1 MQLSKPFIAL
11 TALILLLSFPV
22 CADTW
27 VDDFANELKATV
39 KKKKLPGLAFV
50 MVAPNQPTRFEFYG
64 KTERS
69 GSSIDKETVFRL
81 ASVSKTFTAVFMAQQ
96 VKEKKLN
103 WQNSLQEL
111 LPDYKF
117 DNYIDTPILLQHLIG
132 QSTGFIPNAYDNLIE
147 ANYKLPRVLQHLE
160 KLDSLCK
167 PGICYTY
174 QNTFFGVLEEYYRQQ
189 KTTFADEITNSIIIP
204 LRMPTASVGKKALM
218 ASKKWAKPHAAI
230 DKNKWVSV
238 RVKDNYYKYS
248 PAAGVNA
255 SAADMEIWLKA
266 MLLEYPDIIDKNMVE
281 TLTKPRVQTKRE
293 LYRREWRN
301 QLTDAHY
308 GLGWRIY
315 NVDDIEIIYHGGWVQ
330 GYRADVAFSPQLG
343 VGYALLMN
351 AESNSINK
359 LTATFWKQQI
369 EAHKLALLAD
379 SKKVSISNY

>member
-1 MQLSKPFIAL
+1 MQFSKSA
-11 TALILLLSFPV
+11 LLLIIVFTVLSLPV
-22 CADTW
+22 CASTW
-27 VDDFANELKATV
+27 VDDFAKEMKATA

-64 KTERS
+64 KTEKS
-69 GSSIDKETVFRL
+69 GTSIDKQTVFRL
-81 ASVSKTFTAVFMAQQ
+81 ASVSKTFTAVFMAKQ
-96 VKEKKLN
+96 VKENKLT

-111 LPDYKF
+111 LPNYKF
-117 DNYIDTPILLQHLIG
+117 DNYTDAPILLQHIIG

-189 KTTFADEITNSIIIP
+189 KTTFAEEITNSIITP
-204 LRMPTASVGKKALM
+204 LKMPTASVGRKALM

-238 RVKDNYYKYS
+238 RVKNNYYKYS

-255 SAADMEIWLKA
+255 SAVDMEIWLKA
-266 MLLEYPDIIDKNMVE
+266 MLLEYPDIIDQSMVE
-281 TLTKPRVQTKRE
+281 SLIKTRVKTKRE
-293 LYRREWRN
+293 LYRREWRK
-301 QLTDAHY
+301 QLKDAHY

-315 NVDDIEIIYHGGWVQ
+315 NVDDVEIIYHGGWVQ
-330 GYRADVAFSPQLG
+330 GYRADVAFSPELG

-351 AESNSINK
+351 AESNAINE
-359 LTATFWKQQI
+359 LTATFWKKQI
-369 EAHKLALLAD
+369 EAHQSAALIGVD
-379 SKKVSISNY
+379 

>member
-1 MQLSKPFIAL
+1 MQFIKAPICAAVL
-11 TALILLLSFPV
+11 FFLLSPILR
-22 CADTW
+22 AETW
-27 VDDFANELKATV
+27 VDDFAKEIKAEA
-39 KKKKLPGLAFV
+39 KKKNVPGLAFV
-50 MVAPNQPTRFEFYG
+50 MVAPEQETRFEFFG
-64 KTERS
+64 KTEKS
-69 GSSIDKETVFRL
+69 GTAIDKETVFRL

-96 VKEKKLN
+96 VRDKKLT

-117 DNYIDTPILLQHLIG
+117 DNFSDTPILLQHLIG

-147 ANYKLPRVLQHLE
+147 ANYKLPRVLKHLE

-174 QNTFFGVLEEYYRQQ
+174 QNTFFGVLEEYYRLQ
-189 KTTFADEITNSIIIP
+189 KTSFAKEITDNIITP
-204 LRMPTASVGKKALM
+204 LNMPTASVGRKALM

-266 MLLEYPDIIDKNMVE
+266 MLLEYPEVIDQSMLD
-281 TLTKPRVQTKRE
+281 TLTETRVKTKRE
-293 LYRREWRN
+293 LYRREWRK
-301 QLTDAHY
+301 QLKDAHY

-315 NVDDIEIIYHGGWVQ
+315 NMDDIEIIYHGGWVQ
-330 GYRADVAFSPQLG
+330 GYRADVAFSPELG

-351 AESNSINK
+351 AESNLINEI
-359 LTATFWKQQI
+359 TAKFWKKQI
-369 EAHKLALLAD
+369 QAHQAAELAKL
-379 SKKVSISNY
+379 N

>member
-1 MQLSKPFIAL
+1 M
-11 TALILLLSFPV
+11 LILTSLFTLLSLPV
-22 CADTW
+22 WADTW
-27 VDDFANELKATV
+27 VDDFAKEMKATA

-50 MVAPNQPTRFEFYG
+50 MVAPNQPTLFEFYG
-64 KTERS
+64 KTEKS
-69 GSSIDKETVFRL
+69 GTLIDKETVFRL
-81 ASVSKTFTAVFMAQQ
+81 ASVSKTFTAVFMAKQ
-96 VKEKKLN
+96 VKEKKLT

-117 DNYIDTPILLQHLIG
+117 DNYTDTPILLQHIIG

-189 KTTFADEITNSIIIP
+189 KTTFADEITNSIITP
-204 LRMPTASVGKKALM
+204 LKMPTASVGRKALM
-218 ASKKWAKPHAAI
+218 ASEKWAKPHAAI

-238 RVKDNYYKYS
+238 RVKNNYYKYS

-266 MLLEYPDIIDKNMVE
+266 MLLEYPDIIDKSMIDSLIK
-281 TLTKPRVQTKRE
+281 TRVKTKRE
-293 LYRREWRN
+293 MYRREWRK
-301 QLTDAHY
+301 QLKDAHY

-330 GYRADVAFSPQLG
+330 GYRADIAFSPELG

-351 AESNSINK
+351 AESNAINE
-359 LTATFWKQQI
+359 LTATFWKKQI
-369 EAHKLALLAD
+369 EAHQSAALIAVD
-379 SKKVSISNY
+379 

>member
-1 MQLSKPFIAL
+1 MQFSKS
-11 TALILLLSFPV
+11 ALILTSLSILLSLPV
-22 CADTW
+22 WADTW
-27 VDDFANELKATV
+27 VDDFAKEMKATA

-50 MVAPNQPTRFEFYG
+50 MVAPNEPTRFEFYG
-64 KTERS
+64 KTEKS
-69 GSSIDKETVFRL
+69 GTLIDKETVFRL
-81 ASVSKTFTAVFMAQQ
+81 ASVSKTFTAVFMAKQ
-96 VKEKKLN
+96 VKEKKLT

-117 DNYIDTPILLQHLIG
+117 DNYTDTPILLQHIIG

-189 KTTFADEITNSIIIP
+189 KTTFADEITNSIITP
-204 LRMPTASVGKKALM
+204 LKMPTASIGRKALM
-218 ASKKWAKPHAAI
+218 ASEKWAKPHAAI

-238 RVKDNYYKYS
+238 RVKNNYYKYS

-266 MLLEYPDIIDKNMVE
+266 MLLEYPDIIDKSMVDSLIK
-281 TLTKPRVQTKRE
+281 TRVKTKRE
-293 LYRREWRN
+293 MYRREWKK
-301 QLTDAHY
+301 QLKDAHY

-330 GYRADVAFSPQLG
+330 GYRADVAFSPELG

-351 AESNSINK
+351 AESNAINE
-359 LTATFWKQQI
+359 LTATFWKKQV
-369 EAHKLALLAD
+369 EAHQSSALIGVD
-379 SKKVSISNY
+379 

>member
-1 MQLSKPFIAL
+1 M
-11 TALILLLSFPV
+11 LLSLPV
-22 CADTW
+22 WADTW
-27 VDDFANELKATV
+27 VDDFAKEMKATA

-50 MVAPNQPTRFEFYG
+50 MVAPNEPTRFEFYG
-64 KTERS
+64 KTEKS
-69 GSSIDKETVFRL
+69 GTLIDKETVFRL
-81 ASVSKTFTAVFMAQQ
+81 ASVSKTFTAVFMAKQ
-96 VKEKKLN
+96 VKEKKLT

-117 DNYIDTPILLQHLIG
+117 DNYTDTPILLQHIIG

-147 ANYKLPRVLQHLE
+147 ANYKLPRVLHHLE

-189 KTTFADEITNSIIIP
+189 KTTFAEEITNSIITP
-204 LRMPTASVGKKALM
+204 LKMPTASVGRKALM

-238 RVKDNYYKYS
+238 RVKNNYYKYS

-255 SAADMEIWLKA
+255 SAADMEIWLKT
-266 MLLEYPDIIDKNMVE
+266 MLLEYPDIIDKSMVDS
-281 TLTKPRVQTKRE
+281 LIKSRVKTKRE
-293 LYRREWRN
+293 MYRREWKK
-301 QLTDAHY
+301 QLKDAHY

-330 GYRADVAFSPQLG
+330 GYRADVAFSPELG

-351 AESNSINK
+351 AESNAINE
-359 LTATFWKQQI
+359 LTATFWKKQI
-369 EAHKLALLAD
+369 EAHQSGALIGVD
-379 SKKVSISNY
+379 

>member
-1 MQLSKPFIAL
+1 MQFSKSV
-11 TALILLLSFPV
+11 LILTSLLTLLSLPV
-22 CADTW
+22 WADTW
-27 VDDFANELKATV
+27 VDDFAKEMKAIA

-64 KTERS
+64 KTDKS
-69 GSSIDKETVFRL
+69 GTLIDKETVFRL
-81 ASVSKTFTAVFMAQQ
+81 ASVSKTFTAVFMAKQ
-96 VKEKKLN
+96 VKEKKLT

-117 DNYIDTPILLQHLIG
+117 DNYTDTPILLQHIIG

-174 QNTFFGVLEEYYRQQ
+174 QNTFFGVLEEYYRLQ
-189 KTTFADEITNSIIIP
+189 KTTFADEITNSIITP
-204 LRMPTASVGKKALM
+204 LKMPTASVGRKALM

-238 RVKDNYYKYS
+238 RVKNNYYKYS

-266 MLLEYPDIIDKNMVE
+266 MLLEYPDIIDKSMIDSLIK
-281 TLTKPRVQTKRE
+281 TRVKTKRE
-293 LYRREWRN
+293 MYRREWRK
-301 QLTDAHY
+301 QLKDAHY

-330 GYRADVAFSPQLG
+330 GYRADIAFSPELG

-351 AESNSINK
+351 AESNAINE
-359 LTATFWKQQI
+359 LTATFWKKQI
-369 EAHKLALLAD
+369 EAHQSAALIGVD
-379 SKKVSISNY
+379 

>member
-1 MQLSKPFIAL
+1 MQFSKS
-11 TALILLLSFPV
+11 ALILTSLFTLLSLPV
-22 CADTW
+22 WADTW
-27 VDDFANELKATV
+27 VDDFAKEMKATA
-39 KKKKLPGLAFV
+39 KKKKLPGIAFV
-50 MVAPNQPTRFEFYG
+50 MVTPNEPTRFEFYG
-64 KTERS
+64 KTEKS
-69 GSSIDKETVFRL
+69 GTLIDKETVFRL
-81 ASVSKTFTAVFMAQQ
+81 ASVSKTFTAVFMAKQ
-96 VKEKKLN
+96 VKEKKLT

-117 DNYIDTPILLQHLIG
+117 DNYTDTPILLQHIIG

-147 ANYKLPRVLQHLE
+147 ANYKLPRVLHHLE

-189 KTTFADEITNSIIIP
+189 KTTFAEEITNSIITP
-204 LRMPTASVGKKALM
+204 LKMPTASVGRKALM

-238 RVKDNYYKYS
+238 RVKNNYYKYS
-248 PAAGVNA
+248 PAAGINA

-266 MLLEYPDIIDKNMVE
+266 MLLEYPDIIDKSMVDSLIK
-281 TLTKPRVQTKRE
+281 TRVKTKRE
-293 LYRREWRN
+293 MYRREWRK
-301 QLTDAHY
+301 QLKDAHY

-330 GYRADVAFSPQLG
+330 GYRADVAFSPELG

-351 AESNSINK
+351 AESNAINE
-359 LTATFWKQQI
+359 LTATFWKKQI
-369 EAHKLALLAD
+369 EAHQSDALIGVD
-379 SKKVSISNY
+379 

>member
-1 MQLSKPFIAL
+1 MQFYKPFIAL
-11 TALILLLSFPV
+11 TVLVLSLSFPV

-27 VDDFANELKATV
+27 VDDFANELKATA

-64 KTERS
+64 KTKKS
-69 GSSIDKETVFRL
+69 GTLIDKETVFRL

-96 VKEKKLN
+96 VKEKKLA
-103 WQNSLQEL
+103 WKNSLQEL

-147 ANYKLPRVLQHLE
+147 ANYKLPRVLEHLE

-189 KTTFADEITNSIIIP
+189 KTTFADEITKSIIIP
-204 LRMPTASVGKKALM
+204 LKMPTASVGKNALM

-248 PAAGVNA
+248 PAAGINA

-266 MLLEYPDIIDKNMVE
+266 MLLEYPDIIDKNMIE
-281 TLTKPRVQTKRE
+281 TLTKPRVKTKRE
-293 LYRREWRN
+293 MYRREWRK

-359 LTATFWKQQI
+359 LTATFWKDQI
-369 EAHKLALLAD
+369 EAHKIGLLAD
-379 SKKVSISNY
+379 IKK

>member
-1 MQLSKPFIAL
+1 LRFYKPFIAL
-11 TALILLLSFPV
+11 TVLVLSLAFPAS
-22 CADTW
+22 ADTW
-27 VDDFANELKATV
+27 VDAFASELKATA

-50 MVAPNQPTRFEFYG
+50 MVAPSQPTRFEFYG
-64 KTERS
+64 KTEKS
-69 GSSIDKETVFRL
+69 GTLIDKETVFRL

-96 VKEKKLN
+96 VKEKKLT
-103 WQNSLQEL
+103 WKNSLQEL

-147 ANYKLPRVLQHLE
+147 ANYKLPRVLEHLE

-167 PGICYTY
+167 PGVCYTY
-174 QNTFFGVLEEYYRQQ
+174 QNTFFGVLEEYYRQK
-189 KTTFADEITNSIIIP
+189 KTTFADEITKSIIVP
-204 LRMPTASVGKKALM
+204 LKMPTASVGRNALM

-248 PAAGVNA
+248 PAAGINA

-266 MLLEYPDIIDKNMVE
+266 MLLEYPDIIDKNMIE
-281 TLTKPRVQTKRE
+281 TLTKPRVKTKRE
-293 LYRREWRN
+293 LDRREWRN

-359 LTATFWKQQI
+359 LTATFWKDQI
-369 EAHKLALLAD
+369 KAHKISLLAD
-379 SKKVSISNY
+379 IKK

>member
-1 MQLSKPFIAL
+1 MQFSKS
-11 TALILLLSFPV
+11 ALILTSLFTLLSLPV
-22 CADTW
+22 WANTW
-27 VDDFANELKATV
+27 VDDFAKEMKATA
-39 KKKKLPGLAFV
+39 KKKKLPGFAFV
-50 MVAPNQPTRFEFYG
+50 MVAPNEPTRFEFYG
-64 KTERS
+64 KTEKS
-69 GSSIDKETVFRL
+69 GTLIDKETVFRL
-81 ASVSKTFTAVFMAQQ
+81 ASVSKTFTAVFMAKQ
-96 VKEKKLN
+96 VKEKKLT

-117 DNYIDTPILLQHLIG
+117 DNYTDTPILLQHIIG

-147 ANYKLPRVLQHLE
+147 ANYKLPRVLNHLE

-189 KTTFADEITNSIIIP
+189 KTTFAEEITNSIITP
-204 LRMPTASVGKKALM
+204 LKMPTASVGRKALM

-238 RVKDNYYKYS
+238 RVKNNYYKYS

-266 MLLEYPDIIDKNMVE
+266 MLLEYPDIIDKSMVDSLIK
-281 TLTKPRVQTKRE
+281 TRVKTKRE
-293 LYRREWRN
+293 MYRREWRK
-301 QLTDAHY
+301 QLKDAHY

-330 GYRADVAFSPQLG
+330 GYRADVAFSPELG

-351 AESNSINK
+351 AESNAINE
-359 LTATFWKQQI
+359 LTATFWKKQI
-369 EAHKLALLAD
+369 EAHQSDALIGVD
-379 SKKVSISNY
+379 